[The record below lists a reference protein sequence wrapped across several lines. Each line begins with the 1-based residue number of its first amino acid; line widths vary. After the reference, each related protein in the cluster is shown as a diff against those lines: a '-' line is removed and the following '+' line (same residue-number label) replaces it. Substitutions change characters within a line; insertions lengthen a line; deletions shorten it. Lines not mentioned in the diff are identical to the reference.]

1 MRGGAEAE
9 KTRTG
14 DKRRRKRKMKSKR
27 RRGGRMEKAKKRE
40 NKIKPS
46 FVKTYFCVAGIL
58 SILHIFVHLILTT
71 AQNAG

>member
-1 MRGGAEAE
+1 ME
-9 KTRTG
+9 KQ
-14 DKRRRKRKMKSKR
+14 
-27 RRGGRMEKAKKRE
+27 RRGKT
-40 NKIKPS
+40 KIKPS

>member
-1 MRGGAEAE
+1 MEKQRRE
-9 KTRTG
+9 KT
-14 DKRRRKRKMKSKR
+14 
-27 RRGGRMEKAKKRE
+27 
-40 NKIKPS
+40 KIKPS